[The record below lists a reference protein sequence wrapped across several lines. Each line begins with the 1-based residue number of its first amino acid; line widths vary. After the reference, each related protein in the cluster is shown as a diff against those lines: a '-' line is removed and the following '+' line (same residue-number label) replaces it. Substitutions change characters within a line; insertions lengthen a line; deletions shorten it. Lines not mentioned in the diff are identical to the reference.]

1 MMDQMDERGPDVV
14 GIVENRP
21 NQILLQCELCDFR
34 TTDGNLIHAHLAENH
49 HRSNTMESCQN
60 WWSCQKNSS
69 EIKELYILPFI
80 CNFAQL
86 SRVAFE
92 LLIRSTTQKQAVDS
106 SSRLYLLTTWTKKKD
121 AIIVFTDMFSLL

>member
-1 MMDQMDERGPDVV
+1 MDQMDERGPDVV
-14 GIVENRP
+14 GMVENRP

-49 HRSNTMESCQN
+49 QSNTMESCQN
-60 WWSCQKNSS
+60 WWSRQKNSS

-92 LLIRSTTQKQAVDS
+92 LLIRSISQPHRNRS
-106 SSRLYLLTTWTKKKD
+106 SLSFDNMNEKERCHYS
-121 AIIVFTDMFSLL
+121 F